1 MEPVSPPSPTEQLLE
16 EKMEGGGDGAARSW
30 GGAILPRS
38 APSSIPPSCR
48 GFAYFYNSQH

>member
-38 APSSIPPSCR
+38 PPSSIPPSCR